1 MSRLFAWR
9 GVVLGAV
16 GVLVALSAEPT
27 ARSLGLALPWLLV
40 GLVMRAWAFRSLGPM
55 GRTRDPAPPAGRVE
69 AGPYRWL
76 RHPVYVGNVCI
87 AVGII
92 ASAALPATLAMGV
105 LLFVVL
111 LYTLLAGRET
121 AQLRDLPVREPAGL
135 GAAALLRSER
145 STFLSVGALLL
156 LQLFVA
162 VTR

>member
-9 GVVLGAV
+9 GVVLGVV
-16 GVLVALSAEPT
+16 GVLVALFAEPT
-27 ARSLGLALPWLLV
+27 ARSLGLALPWLLL
-40 GLVMRAWAFRSLGPM
+40 GLLMRAWAFRSLGPS
-55 GRTRDPAPPAGRVE
+55 GRTRDPGPPAGRVE
-69 AGPYRWL
+69 AGPYRWF
-76 RHPVYVGNVCI
+76 RHPVYVANVCI
-87 AVGII
+87 AVGVI

-111 LYTLLAGRET
+111 LYTLLARRET
-121 AQLRDLPVREPAGL
+121 AQLRDLPVREPAAL

-145 STFLSVGALLL
+145 STLLSVGALLL